1 MGRGSMNITLLAIGK
16 NMPPWV
22 TQGVAE
28 YTQRMPSQYRV
39 QWSEIPMEK
48 RGKNADLGKI
58 IAIEEEKITRALPK
72 NSIIIALDRMGKT
85 FDTPTLA
92 KHLQTWHDNQQ
103 DIAWVIGG
111 PEGLSSD
118 FLKKTSLTWSL
129 SALTLPHPLVRV
141 LIAEQLYRAYSIIV
155 NHPYHR

>member
-1 MGRGSMNITLLAIGK
+1 MNITLLAIGK

-72 NSIIIALDRMGKT
+72 NSIIIALVRMGKT

-103 DIAWVIGG
+103 DICFVIGG
-111 PEGLSSD
+111 PDGLSER
-118 FLKKTSLTWSL
+118 FLKEIDAVWSI
-129 SALTLPHPLVRV
+129 SAMTLPHPLVRIV
-141 LIAEQLYRAYSIIV
+141 LAEQLYRAWSITV